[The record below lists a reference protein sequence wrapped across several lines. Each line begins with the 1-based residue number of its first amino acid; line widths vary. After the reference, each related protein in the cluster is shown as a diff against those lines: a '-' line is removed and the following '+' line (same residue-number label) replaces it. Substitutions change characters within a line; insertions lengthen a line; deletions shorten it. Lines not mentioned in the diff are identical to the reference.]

1 MSLDI
6 LDYIC
11 ENKLP
16 LTEFLYPSEVLR
28 LEQVNMLIRNNIPAN
43 YWCDIIK
50 KLYNAESIIENDKY
64 FLIII
69 SDTHKI
75 NSNIIYLC
83 FFNYKK
89 HIITLFINNVN
100 KYLNIRAY

>member
-75 NSNIIYLC
+75 CISNCLNSKRFSLKLEHR
-83 FFNYKK
+83 FRR
-89 HIITLFINNVN
+89 L
-100 KYLNIRAY
+100 LN